1 MKPCC
6 TSPLYKDRYGFTMI
20 ELMISIAVA
29 AILFGIAVPQF
40 SKITQTARMTSA
52 RNGIFTA
59 FQLART
65 EAITRRAHVVVCAS
79 TEGERCSGAWESGA
93 LVFVDANRN
102 RQREN
107 SERLLTQFSPD
118 TFKNLA
124 VKGSRSLTSFG
135 PDGRSGGSNQTL
147 AFCAPGR
154 LDGLSV
160 VISNVGRIRMGKTV
174 CS

>member
-1 MKPCC
+1 
-6 TSPLYKDRYGFTMI
+6 
-20 ELMISIAVA
+20 
-29 AILFGIAVPQF
+29 
-40 SKITQTARMTSA
+40 MTSA

-102 RQREN
+102 RQRES
-107 SERLLTQFSPD
+107 SERLLTQLSAD
-118 TFKNLA
+118 DFKNLG
-124 VKGSRSLTSFG
+124 VQGSRSLTSFG

-154 LDGLSV
+154 TDGLSV
-160 VISNVGRIRMGKTV
+160 VVSNVGRIRMGKTV
-174 CS
+174 CG

>member
-1 MKPCC
+1 
-6 TSPLYKDRYGFTMI
+6 
-20 ELMISIAVA
+20 MISISVA
-29 AILFGIAVPQF
+29 AILFSLAVPQF

-65 EAITRRAHVVVCAS
+65 EAITRRVHVVVCAS
-79 TEGERCSGAWESGA
+79 AEGERCSGAWESGA
-93 LVFVDANRN
+93 LVFVDANQN
-102 RQREN
+102 RQRES
-107 SERLLTQFSPD
+107 SERLLTQLSAD
-118 TFKNLA
+118 DFKNLG
-124 VKGSRSLTSFG
+124 VQGSRSLTSFG

-154 LDGLSV
+154 TDGLSV
-160 VISNVGRIRMGKTV
+160 VVSNVGRIRMGKTV